1 MKMNVGVFLNSF
13 FEHIVIDNIFP
24 IMPKTHNKTVN
35 SEVKKISFSKI
46 NILFSVS
53 IISFYE
59 IVKINKILIFVII
72 YIDSHK
78 QKVLDVVFFI
88 LYFQIT
94 PFREKISDNIV
105 TL

>member
-13 FEHIVIDNIFP
+13 FEHIFIDKIFP

-46 NILFSVS
+46 NIFVFCFNYL
-53 IISFYE
+53 ISFYE

-78 QKVLDVVFFI
+78 QKILDGVFLSIIFN
-88 LYFQIT
+88 LRLLVKRFHIT
-94 PFREKISDNIV
+94 
-105 TL
+105 